1 MIFDAG
7 DDHSLTMGADAPAT
21 APAFSA
27 SLTAAEVEWMRLEID
42 AAGKEIDAMKRYE
55 QVQRELFEAS
65 RDVMLQALRTEC
77 SRANDACARAC
88 KAEKREE
95 RLRKALWA
103 AATACALE
111 TLALL
116 WVVLR

>member
-1 MIFDAG
+1 MRFAQD
-7 DDHSLTMGADAPAT
+7 DDHSLTLGADAPAT

-42 AAGKEIDAMKRYE
+42 AAGRRTDALERYE
-55 QVQRELFEAS
+55 QVQQELFEAS
-65 RDVMLQALRTEC
+65 RDVMMQALRTEC
-77 SRANDACARAC
+77 RRANNEADRAR

-95 RLRKALWA
+95 RLRKVLWA
-103 AATACALE
+103 AATTCALE

>member
-1 MIFDAG
+1 MRFAQD
-7 DDHSLTMGADAPAT
+7 DDHSLTMGAVAHTA

-42 AAGKEIDAMKRYE
+42 AAGRRTDALERYE
-55 QVQRELFEAS
+55 QVQQKLLEAS

-77 SRANDACARAC
+77 TRANDACDRAR
-88 KAEKREE
+88 KAEWREE
-95 RLRKALWA
+95 RLRKVLWA